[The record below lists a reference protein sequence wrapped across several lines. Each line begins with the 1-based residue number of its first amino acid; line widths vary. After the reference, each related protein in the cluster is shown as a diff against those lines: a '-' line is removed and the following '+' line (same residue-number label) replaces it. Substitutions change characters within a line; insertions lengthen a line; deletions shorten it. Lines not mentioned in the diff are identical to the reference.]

1 MKQRSTSVD
10 QTLRTLIFFYKIIIT
25 CVFDLIIQDH
35 FTFEAHVCYL
45 VSKVQRSQSGFS
57 KIIISFLSAK
67 KIKPKVKGVPYFLVP
82 MFCSHDL

>member
-10 QTLRTLIFFYKIIIT
+10 QTLSTLIFFYKIIIT

-45 VSKVQRSQSGFS
+45 VYKVQRSQSGFS